1 METQL
6 CERRQGNSPFY
17 NTEKVVFAGL
27 WAVGTVRKEG
37 FAGVS
42 NARNAS
48 INIKVI
54 LKDRTN

>member
-1 METQL
+1 MGTRL
-6 CERRQGNSPFY
+6 CGRRQGNSPVY

-27 WAVGTVRKEG
+27 WAVGAIRKER
-37 FAGVS
+37 FAGAS
-42 NARNAS
+42 NAGGAG